1 MHKRGLTCWDQG
13 PSLRLPGLWMSK
25 RRASLLKGRGER
37 RAQDEPRARLEAE
50 IQSVGEV
57 PITKASSVRKFF
69 TPHHRESTE
78 RPQQQQLQIKEQRG
92 PGSWAEAYEEEHH
105 SEGGGKRLQAAVAD
119 GETAKSEQRLRDE
132 PLGSF

>member
-1 MHKRGLTCWDQG
+1 MHERGLTCWDQG

-25 RRASLLKGRGER
+25 RKGFSSQRQGGK
-37 RAQDEPRARLEAE
+37 RAQDEPRARLEAK

-57 PITKASSVRKFF
+57 PITKAWSVRKFF

-78 RPQQQQLQIKEQRG
+78 RPQQQQPQIKEQRG

-105 SEGGGKRLQAAVAD
+105 SGGWRQAPPGCGGRWRA
-119 GETAKSEQRLRDE
+119 G
-132 PLGSF
+132 